1 MAFLSQRSLLARRI
15 LLGLCVLIVSGC
27 AWNDAGEILYQSAI
41 SKQKF
46 DCENDKVGNSIERC
60 KRDID
65 ASIEAAQASESK
77 THSAPET
84 TGYEPKDFVKKQINR
99 AERSTQ

>member
-1 MAFLSQRSLLARRI
+1 MFFLPQLATLARGI
-15 LLGLCVLIVSGC
+15 LLSSCVLIVSGC

-46 DCENDKVGNSIERC
+46 DCENDKIGNSIERC

-65 ASIEAAQASESK
+65 ASIDAAKVGDSQ
-77 THSAPET
+77 TNSAPET